1 MANLRTET
9 RFGAVTALGAT
20 YTNLYT
26 VPASTTVNLLLN
38 VTNRTAT
45 LAYLRVYI
53 ADTSWSTG
61 EPTAG
66 TIKAAIAYDMPITAG
81 TVAQISGIVLNT
93 TEKLVVYSSVA
104 ASLDIIASGVAVV

>member
-9 RFGAVTALGAT
+9 RFGVATALGAT
-20 YTNLYT
+20 YTLLYT

-45 LAYLRVYI
+45 LAYLRAYI
-53 ADTSWSTG
+53 ADTTWAAG
-61 EPTAG
+61 EPTG
-66 TIKAAIAYDMPITAG
+66 STIKAAIAYDMPISAG
-81 TVAQISGIVLNT
+81 AVAQISGLVLNT
-93 TEKLVVYSSVA
+93 TEKLIVYSSVA